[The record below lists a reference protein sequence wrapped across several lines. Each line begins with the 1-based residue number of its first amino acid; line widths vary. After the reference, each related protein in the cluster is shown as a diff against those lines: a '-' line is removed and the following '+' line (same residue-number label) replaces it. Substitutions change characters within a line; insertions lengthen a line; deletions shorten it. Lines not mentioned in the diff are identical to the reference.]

1 MQIECLD
8 ILEAYIKDRIPSNN
22 DTLDLNY
29 FNTRYEVNYEC
40 TYQFLN
46 LNPFINLLISKI

>member
-22 DTLDLNY
+22 DTLDLNNFY
-29 FNTRYEVNYEC
+29 TRYEVNYEC